1 LAFLCKDRH
10 LYRIKALE
18 IITNAMILNQQQIDE
33 LGIILKEE
41 MGVVLASPDLSLL
54 GNSVVKY
61 FEILAEV
68 NREVQNE
75 KENPK
80 PITTKA

>member
-1 LAFLCKDRH
+1 
-10 LYRIKALE
+10 
-18 IITNAMILNQQQIDE
+18 MILNQQQIDE
-33 LGIILKEE
+33 LGVILKEE

-54 GNSVVKY
+54 GNSVVRY

-68 NREVQNE
+68 NREVDKNE

>member
-1 LAFLCKDRH
+1 
-10 LYRIKALE
+10 
-18 IITNAMILNQQQIDE
+18 MILNQQQIDE

>member
-1 LAFLCKDRH
+1 
-10 LYRIKALE
+10 
-18 IITNAMILNQQQIDE
+18 MILNQQQIDE
-33 LGIILKEE
+33 LEIILKEE

-54 GNSVVKY
+54 GNSVVHY

-75 KENPK
+75 KENNKSP
-80 PITTKA
+80 TTEA

>member
-1 LAFLCKDRH
+1 
-10 LYRIKALE
+10 
-18 IITNAMILNQQQIDE
+18 MILNQQQIDE

-54 GNSVVKY
+54 GNSVVHY

-68 NREVQNE
+68 NREVDKNE
-75 KENPK
+75 KKDTKSITPK
-80 PITTKA
+80 A

>member
-1 LAFLCKDRH
+1 
-10 LYRIKALE
+10 
-18 IITNAMILNQQQIDE
+18 MILNQQQIDE

-54 GNSVVKY
+54 GNSVVHY

-75 KENPK
+75 KENNKSP
-80 PITTKA
+80 AAEA

>member
-1 LAFLCKDRH
+1 
-10 LYRIKALE
+10 
-18 IITNAMILNQQQIDE
+18 MILNQQQIDE

-41 MGVVLASPDLSLL
+41 MGVVLTSPDLSLL
-54 GNSVVKY
+54 GNSVVHY

-75 KENPK
+75 KKNTK
-80 PITTKA
+80 PIATKA